1 MDLGTCAARALRRLV
16 FPDPDGPMMASSRPG
31 LAAPETPSRMRLG
44 LASAPSFFVSFL
56 VGWRVMRTSSH
67 RTTTSSRAE
76 DASPMV
82 LLLPDS
88 SSRSLSLARMPR
100 SAASPTTPGIL
111 MCGGHDHSAMPAA
124 SSSIS
129 ADVFT
134 AAGAMGQ
141 PYDNFI
147 HFVSHP
153 AEARLLGKIK
163 TGNNRSEGRPV
174 DSPRTGAGGGFVRR
188 DMPLMLKRQYDAL
201 VAASGVVVAKK
212 PSREPEP
219 ARVFSN
225 ETRAENA
232 AATKDDPNDADDAS
246 THVVSARLV
255 GSKRHKEGRARL
267 KHGTALRL
275 RRDRANAHDPNAIAV
290 DVTVGML
297 PIHAGFVKGAQ
308 AAVLAPALDSGA
320 LAVVACVVDA
330 PNGVDAL
337 PTAEVPVRLTLRRRQ
352 SGGDASSSGGD
363 ASSAST
369 ALELLTCPYDVPA
382 SVGHVPPAILEGAF
396 AAPAPG
402 SAWFTHHDDTPPSVF
417 AALNPVTKASAEK
430 QWVYVER
437 RKKSGAAG
445 DDSYVGKWMIMGV
458 QSDDIDAWFVECA
471 KAVEAGEFV
480 AAKAPAGGGDEGD
493 KGDKGVLIC
502 YTRDFR
508 DRGDVEGAGV
518 ALKRRFGCGM
528 TLRYK
533 TDSATYA
540 GMYASHADGG
550 RPGRGGKTCCYE
562 MRSGSLRMD
571 VDEATYSRCL
581 ALAEKHEDLPAE
593 EVITID
599 D

>member
-1 MDLGTCAARALRRLV
+1 
-16 FPDPDGPMMASSRPG
+16 
-31 LAAPETPSRMRLG
+31 
-44 LASAPSFFVSFL
+44 
-56 VGWRVMRTSSH
+56 
-67 RTTTSSRAE
+67 
-76 DASPMV
+76 
-82 LLLPDS
+82 
-88 SSRSLSLARMPR
+88 
-100 SAASPTTPGIL
+100 
-111 MCGGHDHSAMPAA
+111 
-124 SSSIS
+124 
-129 ADVFT
+129 
-134 AAGAMGQ
+134 MGQ

-201 VAASGVVVAKK
+201 VAASGGVVAKK

-219 ARVFSN
+219 ARVFSD

-232 AATKDDPNDADDAS
+232 ADPDADDAS

-337 PTAEVPVRLTLRRRQ
+337 PTAEVPVRLTLRRRVT
-352 SGGDASSSGGD
+352 GGDASPSGGD

-382 SVGHVPPAILEGAF
+382 SVGHVPPAALEGAF
-396 AAPAPG
+396 ADPAPG
-402 SAWFTHHDDTPPSVF
+402 SAWLTHHDDTPPSVF
-417 AALNPVTKASAEK
+417 AALNPVTKAPAEK
-430 QWVYVER
+430 QWVYVR
-437 RKKSGAAG
+437 NGKKSGTSG
-445 DDSYVGKWMIMGV
+445 DDSYVGKWMIMGMT
-458 QSDDIDAWFVECA
+458 SDDIDAWFVECA

-508 DRGDVEGAGV
+508 DRGDVERAGV
-518 ALKRRFGCGM
+518 ALKRRFGVGM

-540 GMYASHADGG
+540 GMYASADGG
-550 RPGRGGKTCCYE
+550 KGKAGKTCCYE

-581 ALAEKHEDLPAE
+581 ELAEKHKDRPE

>member
-1 MDLGTCAARALRRLV
+1 
-16 FPDPDGPMMASSRPG
+16 
-31 LAAPETPSRMRLG
+31 
-44 LASAPSFFVSFL
+44 
-56 VGWRVMRTSSH
+56 
-67 RTTTSSRAE
+67 
-76 DASPMV
+76 
-82 LLLPDS
+82 
-88 SSRSLSLARMPR
+88 
-100 SAASPTTPGIL
+100 
-111 MCGGHDHSAMPAA
+111 
-124 SSSIS
+124 
-129 ADVFT
+129 
-134 AAGAMGQ
+134 
-141 PYDNFI
+141 
-147 HFVSHP
+147 
-153 AEARLLGKIK
+153 
-163 TGNNRSEGRPV
+163 
-174 DSPRTGAGGGFVRR
+174 
-188 DMPLMLKRQYDAL
+188 MPLMLKRQYDAL
-201 VAASGVVVAKK
+201 VAASGGGDVAKK

-219 ARVFSN
+219 ARVVSN
-225 ETRAENA
+225 ETPAENNA
-232 AATKDDPNDADDAS
+232 AATNDDPNADDTS

-290 DVTVGML
+290 DVTGRRW
-297 PIHAGFVKGAQ
+297 GF
-308 AAVLAPALDSGA
+308 
-320 LAVVACVVDA
+320 
-330 PNGVDAL
+330 GVL
-337 PTAEVPVRLTLRRRQ
+337 PTADVPVRITLRR
-352 SGGDASSSGGD
+352 GDGDGDD
-363 ASSAST
+363 ASSAAAT
-369 ALELLTCPYDVPA
+369 AALELLTLPYDVPS
-382 SVGHVPPAILEGAF
+382 SVGRVRADILEGAF
-396 AAPAPG
+396 ADPAPG
-402 SAWFTHHDDTPPSVF
+402 SAWLTHRESTPPSVF
-417 AALNPVTKASAEK
+417 AALNPVTKAPTEK
-430 QWVYVER
+430 HWVYVQGR
-437 RKKSGAAG
+437 KSGTAG
-445 DDSYVGKWMIMGV
+445 DADTAGDHSYVGKWMIMGV
-458 QSDDIDAWFVECA
+458 DVDVIDAWFVECA

-550 RPGRGGKTCCYE
+550 RPGEGGKTCCYE